1 MARDYDRAASRFLE
15 ALRRIGAG
23 IVRQRERILDRADNA
38 PRLLPGSPH
47 EVIDLTGD
55 EGNDL
60 DYYIFELARLN
71 EVGKSVIR
79 VFGRPQELLD
89 AQRAFEDV
97 LPSLREI
104 RNSLIHPNDNE
115 KLDNVAFFSSVLE
128 LLPGGEVR
136 QLVDPRYGQ
145 HNAAMEYHA
154 VLTAYLRARVAAAI
168 RADPPGPIRRTS
180 ADDDTQQPHQ
190 KTTTR
195 R

>member
-1 MARDYDRAASRFLE
+1 MAKDYDKAASRFLE

-38 PRLLPGSPH
+38 PRLLSGTPH

-55 EGNDL
+55 DGNDL

-71 EVGKSVIR
+71 DVGKSIIK
-79 VFGRPQELLD
+79 VFGQPQELLD

-104 RNSLIHPNDNE
+104 RNALIHPNNDE
-115 KLDNVAFFSSVLE
+115 KLDNVAFFSSVIR

-145 HNAAMEYHA
+145 HDAAIDYHA
-154 VLTAYLRARVAAAI
+154 MLTAYLRAHVAAAI
-168 RADPPGPIRRTS
+168 RTQPPGPIRRTS
-180 ADDDTQQPHQ
+180 ADDNAQQTHQ